1 MPGPPSAL
9 VFALAIAVFAG
20 VIGIA
25 YRSRQWTRHPD
36 GIGRWLSGPWAP
48 VVAGIL
54 TAAAVRFVWGSFN
67 APGVIHDEHAYLV
80 QAQIFAQGRW
90 TAASPPIAAFF
101 EQMHVFVEPAVF
113 AKYPPGHALM
123 LVPGI
128 WLGLPGLMPVLL
140 TGISGSLVFWIAR
153 RLSNEW
159 VALLTWW
166 PWTTA
171 GATLLWS
178 TSYLSETTSMT
189 MWLTATWATIRWI
202 DSGRSTF
209 LSVAAAAIAWGLI
222 TRPLTMAG
230 LALPLAF
237 VILRRHAA
245 ARSWRPLVVPVLVG
259 AAVLALAPVWNQQ
272 TLGDWR
278 RDPYSYYSRVY
289 FPFDKPG
296 FGVDASPP
304 LRTVPPE
311 MAAVGDWSR
320 ELHQHHEITSLPSAL
335 LLRVVAILF
344 WFAEGWRVVL
354 GALVLAAVL
363 YGSRAERLALIPAA
377 ILLLAYLSFAHPP
390 MWVVYYFEVL
400 PILYYLAAR
409 QLGRLFHKFGADL
422 ESAARWPASAA
433 NASIATAILL
443 LPLGLTDIG
452 RVRTAVDGRDQ
463 FNRAARAAIESIPS
477 GRAIVFVRYAPG
489 HSPHR
494 AITRNEAE
502 LESAERWIVHDRGL
516 HNAELQ
522 ALAPDRAAYLLDTST
537 FSVER
542 LPVLPAQ
549 APALNAGSAR
559 GSDPTDTMHAPR
571 RAH

>member
-1 MPGPPSAL
+1 MPSPPTSQA
-9 VFALAIAVFAG
+9 FAVAIVVFAG

-25 YRSRQWTRHPD
+25 YHSRRWTTHP
-36 GIGRWLSGPWAP
+36 GRVGGWLSGPWAP

-54 TAAAVRFVWGSFN
+54 TTAAVRFVWGSFD
-67 APGVIHDEHAYLV
+67 APGVIHDEHAYLL
-80 QAQIFAQGRW
+80 QAQIFAAGRW
-90 TAASPPIAAFF
+90 TAASPPLAAFF

-128 WLGLPGLMPVLL
+128 WLRLPGLMPALL

-171 GATLLWS
+171 GATLFWS
-178 TSYLSETTSMT
+178 SSYLSETTSLT
-189 MWLTATWATIRWI
+189 MWLAATWATIRWI
-202 DSGRSTF
+202 DSGCGTF
-209 LSVAAAAIAWGLI
+209 LSLAAVAMAWGLI

-245 ARSWRPLVVPVLVG
+245 SRSWRPLVVPVLVG
-259 AAVLALAPVWNQQ
+259 AAILALVPVWNER

-278 RDPYSYYSRVY
+278 RDPYSQYSRVY

-304 LRTVPPE
+304 LRTVPPI

-320 ELHQHHEITSLPSAL
+320 ELHEKHLVTSLPAAL
-335 LLRVVAILF
+335 VLRVVAILA
-344 WFAEGWRVVL
+344 WFADGWRVVL
-354 GALVLAAVL
+354 GALVLAAML
-363 YGSRAERLALIPAA
+363 YGSAIERLALVPAA

-390 MWVVYYFEVL
+390 MWIVYYFEAL
-400 PILYYLAAR
+400 PILYYLAAC
-409 QLGRLFHKFGADL
+409 QLGRLFRKFGI
-422 ESAARWPASAA
+422 EGETGTHWPASMA
-433 NASIATAILL
+433 NASIATAMLL
-443 LPLGLTDIG
+443 LPLGVMDVI
-452 RVRTAVDGRDQ
+452 RVRTAVDERDL
-463 FNRAARAAIESIPS
+463 FNRTARAAIESIPS

-489 HSPHR
+489 HDPHR
-494 AITRNEAE
+494 AITHNEAE
-502 LESAERWIVHDRGL
+502 LESAERWIVQDRGAS
-516 HNAELQ
+516 NAELQ
-522 ALAPDRAAYLLDTST
+522 ALAPDRAAYLFDTAT

-542 LPVLPAQ
+542 LPIPPRQ
-549 APALNAGSAR
+549 P
-559 GSDPTDTMHAPR
+559 PDTQ
-571 RAH
+571 

>member
-1 MPGPPSAL
+1 MPTPPTAL
-9 VFALAIAVFAG
+9 AFALAIVVFAG

-25 YRSRQWTRHPD
+25 YRSRRWTTPRE
-36 GIGRWLSGPWAP
+36 GVGVWLSGPWAP
-48 VVAGIL
+48 IVAGLL
-54 TAAAVRFVWGSFN
+54 TAAAVRFVWGSFDG
-67 APGVIHDEHAYLV
+67 PGVIHDEHAYLL
-80 QAQIFAQGRW
+80 QAQIFAQGHW
-90 TAASPPIAAFF
+90 TAAPPPIAAFF

-123 LVPGI
+123 LVPGV
-128 WLGLPGLMPVLL
+128 WLGVPGLMPVLL

-189 MWLTATWATIRWI
+189 MWLTATWATIRWT
-202 DSGRSTF
+202 DSGQGRF

-222 TRPLTMAG
+222 TRPLTMAV

-237 VILRRHAA
+237 VILRGHAA
-245 ARSWRPLVVPVLVG
+245 KRSWRPLIVPVLVG
-259 AAVLALAPVWNQQ
+259 AAILALAPVWNQR

-320 ELHQHHEITSLPSAL
+320 ELHEQHTVRSLPSAL
-335 LLRVVAILF
+335 LLRLMAFLF
-344 WFAEGWRVVL
+344 WFADGWRLVL

-363 YGSRAERLALIPAA
+363 YGPVADRLALVPVAL
-377 ILLLAYLSFAHPP
+377 LLLAYLSFAHPP
-390 MWVVYYFEVL
+390 MWIVYYFEIL
-400 PILYYLAAR
+400 PVLYYLAAR
-409 QLGRLFHKFGADL
+409 QLGRLFHKFGAGG
-422 ESAARWPASAA
+422 EAGTRWPASVV
-433 NASIATAILL
+433 NASIAAAMLL
-443 LPLGLTDIG
+443 LPLGLMDVV
-452 RVRTAVDGRDQ
+452 RARTAVDGRDL

-489 HSPHR
+489 HNPNR
-494 AITRNEAE
+494 AVTQNEAD
-502 LESAERWIVHDRGL
+502 LESAERWIVHDRGA

-522 ALAPDRAAYLLDTST
+522 ALAPDRAAYLFDTAT
-537 FSVER
+537 FKVER
-542 LPVLPAQ
+542 VNSLATASRGNARQ
-549 APALNAGSAR
+549 AGAE
-559 GSDPTDTMHAPR
+559 
-571 RAH
+571 

>member
-1 MPGPPSAL
+1 MPSPPATL
-9 VFALAIAVFAG
+9 AFALAILVFAG

-25 YRSRQWTRHPD
+25 YRGRRWTTHP
-36 GIGRWLSGPWAP
+36 GRVGGWLSGPWAP

-67 APGVIHDEHAYLV
+67 APGAIHDEHAYLL
-80 QAQIFAQGRW
+80 QAQIFALGRW
-90 TAASPPIAAFF
+90 TAASPPLAAFF

-128 WLGLPGLMPVLL
+128 WLRLPGLMPVLL

-171 GATLLWS
+171 GATLFWS
-178 TSYLSETTSMT
+178 SSYLSETTSMT
-189 MWLTATWATIRWI
+189 MWLAATWATIRWS
-202 DSGRSTF
+202 DSGRGTF
-209 LSVAAAAIAWGLI
+209 LSLAAVSIAWGMI

-245 ARSWRPLVVPVLVG
+245 SRSWRPLVVPVLVG
-259 AAVLALAPVWNQQ
+259 AAILALVPVWNQR

-278 RDPYSYYSRVY
+278 RDPYSHYSRVY

-304 LRTVPPE
+304 LRTVPPM

-320 ELHQHHEITSLPSAL
+320 ELHEKHLVTSLPSAL
-335 LLRVVAILF
+335 VLRVVAILA
-344 WFAEGWRVVL
+344 WFADGWRVVL

-363 YGSRAERLALIPAA
+363 YGSAIERLALVPAA

-390 MWVVYYFEVL
+390 MWIVYYFEVL
-400 PILYYLAAR
+400 PILYYLAAC
-409 QLGRLFHKFGADL
+409 QLGRLFHKFGA
-422 ESAARWPASAA
+422 EHETGTHWPAAMA
-433 NASIATAILL
+433 NASIATAMLL
-443 LPLGLTDIG
+443 LPLGVMDVI
-452 RVRTAVDGRDQ
+452 RVRTAVDERDL

-489 HSPHR
+489 HDPHR
-494 AITRNEAE
+494 AITHNEAE
-502 LESAERWIVHDRGL
+502 LESAERWIVHDRGAG
-516 HNAELQ
+516 NAELQ
-522 ALAPDRAAYLLDTST
+522 AVAPDRAAYLFDTAT

-542 LPVLPAQ
+542 LPIPLKQSPETQ
-549 APALNAGSAR
+549 
-559 GSDPTDTMHAPR
+559 
-571 RAH
+571 